1 MGIMAVFL
9 ETRCSEGRESFWAA
23 REAVRG
29 SLVAEPTGP
38 GWGLDSGQGQ
48 EPAVLWV
55 LMTAWEM
62 VPYTSEEVQQRP

>member
-9 ETRCSEGRESFWAA
+9 ETRRSEGRESFWAA

-38 GWGLDSGQGQ
+38 GWGLDTGHGQGS
-48 EPAVLWV
+48 AMLWV
-55 LMTAWEM
+55 LMTVWEM
-62 VPYTSEEVQQRP
+62 VPYTSKEVQQRP